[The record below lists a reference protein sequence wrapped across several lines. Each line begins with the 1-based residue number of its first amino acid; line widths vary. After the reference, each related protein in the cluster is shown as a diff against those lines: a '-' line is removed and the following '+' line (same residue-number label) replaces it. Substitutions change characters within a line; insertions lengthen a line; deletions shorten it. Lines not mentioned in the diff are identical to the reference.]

1 LLLAGLAA
9 EAIGMIALSFATTP
23 AIAITFAL
31 FEGFAFGMILFAT
44 TVLAIDYFG
53 LKNSPAI
60 LGAMN
65 LFATVA
71 MLGPTFTGMT
81 GDAFG
86 SFSPIFL
93 VYGAGAGVLTIAGLF
108 IHNPNP
114 QQS

>member
-1 LLLAGLAA
+1 
-9 EAIGMIALSFATTP
+9 
-23 AIAITFAL
+23 
-31 FEGFAFGMILFAT
+31 MILFAT

-71 MLGPTFTGMT
+71 MLGPTLTGMI

-86 SFSPIFL
+86 SFSPIFIAYGL
-93 VYGAGAGVLTIAGLF
+93 GAGALFLAGAF
-108 IHNPNP
+108 IHNPNK
-114 QQS
+114 QER